1 MAKTRHVV
9 GHDVPGYID
18 LDSIRE
24 AFAEGATYKFSQPEH
39 WHERIAELIA
49 GLRPSFRGQTE
60 AFVFLCPP
68 DIVAMPAHMDG
79 SHVFVLQ
86 VAGKKV
92 WHVANP
98 DETTTGLPERYRTS
112 DIDPSRR
119 IDFELEP
126 GDVLYLPHGTPHY
139 AMAKEGNSIHI
150 AITVE
155 EPTTRELADV
165 VLADS
170 LATQAAAALE
180 GEYLRYG
187 PSEAAERTR
196 DVLRRFLAEG
206 TRGTEALIEDAA
218 RLKTHVPPD
227 PER

>member
-1 MAKTRHVV
+1 MLPHRDPGHVLAIQLEGVRHSVIEMSKTRHVV
-9 GHDVPGYID
+9 GHDVPGY
-18 LDSIRE
+18 
-24 AFAEGATYKFSQPEH
+24 
-39 WHERIAELIA
+39 
-49 GLRPSFRGQTE
+49 
-60 AFVFLCPP
+60 
-68 DIVAMPAHMDG
+68 
-79 SHVFVLQ
+79 
-86 VAGKKV
+86 
-92 WHVANP
+92 
-98 DETTTGLPERYRTS
+98 
-112 DIDPSRR
+112 
-119 IDFELEP
+119 
-126 GDVLYLPHGTPHY
+126 
-139 AMAKEGNSIHI
+139 SIHI
-150 AITVE
+150 AITLE